1 MAIPCPPEV
10 LSPREAFWISL
21 VNRRNQRFLLFDG
34 AAARESRDII
44 KNPRSPRGKNDIDPA
59 LYLIRMAPARKL
71 FESRALNRGGAW
83 RKAQV
88 GKEKK
93 KITATGRRAILREEV
108 SSVERI
114 GIAYPFDNGERIQ
127 EPLFSSL
134 FPPRKTRSHAR
145 VILFGI
151 GASRFEAVV
160 ITLEMMTR
168 EERSWINFSLG
179 YKIRAN

>member
-1 MAIPCPPEV
+1 MAKPQAYLTPWPSARISSATKVLMAIPCPPEV

-59 LYLIRMAPARKL
+59 LYLVRMAPARKL
-71 FESRALNRGGAW
+71 FESRALNRGAARG
-83 RKAQV
+83 KAQV

-134 FPPRKTRSHAR
+134 FPPGKLGLMHA
-145 VILFGI
+145 
-151 GASRFEAVV
+151 
-160 ITLEMMTR
+160 
-168 EERSWINFSLG
+168 
-179 YKIRAN
+179 

>member
-59 LYLIRMAPARKL
+59 LYLVRMAPARKL
-71 FESRALNRGGAW
+71 FESRALNRGGA
-83 RKAQV
+83 RGKAQV

-114 GIAYPFDNGERIQ
+114 GIAYPFDNGY
-127 EPLFSSL
+127 
-134 FPPRKTRSHAR
+134 KSH
-145 VILFGI
+145 
-151 GASRFEAVV
+151 
-160 ITLEMMTR
+160 
-168 EERSWINFSLG
+168 FSLPCSPPENSVSCARNSLRNRSKSIRSCG
-179 YKIRAN
+179 DHVGDDDARGKIVDKFLFRV

>member
-1 MAIPCPPEV
+1 
-10 LSPREAFWISL
+10 
-21 VNRRNQRFLLFDG
+21 
-34 AAARESRDII
+34 
-44 KNPRSPRGKNDIDPA
+44 
-59 LYLIRMAPARKL
+59 MAPARKL
-71 FESRALNRGGAW
+71 FESRALNRGAARG
-83 RKAQV
+83 KAQV

-160 ITLEMMTR
+160 ITLETMTR